1 MWLMSRALRLKLGT
15 SGRQLWRDQR
25 GGSVV
30 EYLIGLAIMAGVAFA
45 VRETLVPALRNAHNN
60 MVDNITRV
68 QGTGG

>member
-1 MWLMSRALRLKLGT
+1 VWLRLM
-15 SGRQLWRDQR
+15 RDQR

-45 VRETLVPALRNAHNN
+45 ARETLVPVLRNAHNH